1 LYDRRVARVIVSGM
15 ESTQPKKR
23 RPAGPKEIARPPQ
36 GFMTRNRGTICLVG
50 VAASGWQIYQ
60 ITTASGASQALVFMQ
75 YTLLAIM
82 VVATLVS
89 GAQWLTMK

>member
-1 LYDRRVARVIVSGM
+1 
-15 ESTQPKKR
+15 
-23 RPAGPKEIARPPQ
+23 
-36 GFMTRNRGTICLVG
+36 MTRNRGTICLVG
-50 VAASGWQIYQ
+50 AAACSWQIYQ
-60 ITTASGASQALVFMQ
+60 IMTATAASQTLVLMQ